1 MDSKV
6 LLSRRKFIQYLAVTI
21 SSYPLSSLATNRKQN
36 NLSQTQKEPWLTLSM
51 LQEHLFPT
59 ESDSIGAGD
68 INALV
73 YLQNMMGS
81 PDFPED
87 EKELINSGVT
97 WLDDL
102 AKQQYANKFIQLNP
116 DEKEKIL
123 RQIENSNAGLR
134 WLSLILT
141 YLLQAIVADPIY
153 GGNPKEIGWQWLEHQ
168 SGFPRP
174 VESKKYFKLK
184 QKRTRT
190 IKS

>member
-6 LLSRRKFIQYLAVTI
+6 LLSRRKFIQYLVLAV
-21 SSYPLSSLATNRKQN
+21 SSYPLSSLAINRKQSN
-36 NLSQTQKEPWLTLSM
+36 NPQSYKEPWLTLSTV
-51 LQEHLFPT
+51 QGHLFPT
-59 ESDSIGAGD
+59 EPDSFGAED

-73 YLQNMMGS
+73 YLQNMMGL

-87 EKELINSGVT
+87 EKELINNGVT

-102 AKQQYANKFIQLNP
+102 AKEQYKNKFIQLNP